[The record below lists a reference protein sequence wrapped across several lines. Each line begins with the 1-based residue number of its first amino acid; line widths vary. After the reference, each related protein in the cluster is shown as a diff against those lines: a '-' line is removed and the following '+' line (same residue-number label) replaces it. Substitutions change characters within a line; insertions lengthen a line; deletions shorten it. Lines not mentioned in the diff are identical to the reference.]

1 MRIFSGIIV
10 ALLIAL
16 GTNTVVAQTRSVAP
30 DFTLK
35 TADGK
40 AITLS
45 KLKGKVVLI
54 NFWATWCGPC
64 RAEIPGFLEVYKKYR
79 TRNFEIIGISLD
91 NSGWKVVNPFVEK
104 YKIDYPIVLGDDSL
118 VKAYGNFNAIPT
130 TFLVDKKGNV
140 VEEHV
145 GYLSKEDLE
154 KKLKPLL

>member
-10 ALLIAL
+10 ALLITL
-16 GTNTVVAQTRSVAP
+16 GAVGVFAQTRSVAP
-30 DFTLK
+30 DFTRK

-64 RAEIPGFLEVYKKYR
+64 RAEIPGFLDVYKKYR

-91 NSGWKVVNPFVEK
+91 NSGWKVVNPFVKK
-104 YKIDYPIVLGDDSL
+104 YKIDYPIVLGDESL

-130 TFLVDKKGNV
+130 TFLVDKKGNI